1 MMNSI
6 IFIQREIEEK
16 LGVMVLT
23 AYLRSRG
30 YDARIVINPRKNI
43 RLLKKLR
50 PEIIGISL
58 LTPSLKWALAA
69 ARFIKAQLP
78 DTLLILGGP
87 HPTFRPE
94 VVRES
99 GVDAIC
105 IGEGEKSLGLLM
117 ERYDGS
123 LSSIRDVPNIRVK
136 DGDSVT
142 KTPVSSLLSA
152 DELSELPPADR
163 TLYQDYPALRK
174 SPVKSVWTSR
184 GCPYACSYCFNAFYN
199 RIYHGQGVIFRQRSV
214 NSVIEELKEL
224 KQYGWKGL
232 NIVDD
237 QFLCR
242 REWVEEFC
250 CRYEK
255 EIMLPFQCLATA
267 TQIKPALVSLLKRAG
282 CEVIY
287 FGIESGVE
295 EIRMKRY
302 NKPVRDDD
310 IYYAAEALHLH
321 GMPFLTYNMV
331 GLPDETI
338 DDIYRTVRINQE
350 IETTYPW
357 CSILQPYPGTALAEE
372 MTIKRRDQDA
382 GSFPY
387 SYFQESVINDP
398 IKRELFF
405 NAQKLFP
412 YLVRKKVD
420 YDKFVR
426 LVKRPARSARLLYP
440 PVFYW
445 FFGKGVR
452 ERYNLSWSAMF
463 RYWIYSKL

>member
-1 MMNSI
+1 MNSI

-16 LGVMVLT
+16 LGGMVLT
-23 AYLRSRG
+23 SYLRSLG
-30 YDARIVINPRKNI
+30 YEARIVINPRKNI

-50 PEIIGISL
+50 PEVIGISL
-58 LTPSLKWALAA
+58 LTPSLKWALAT

-87 HPTFRPE
+87 HPTFCPE
-94 VVRES
+94 VVREP

-105 IGEGEKSLGLLM
+105 VGEGEKFLRMLM
-117 ERYDGS
+117 ERYDGT
-123 LSSIRDVPNIRVK
+123 LSSIREVPNIRLK
-136 DGDSVT
+136 DGDAIIRN
-142 KTPVSSLLSA
+142 PVSSLLSA
-152 DELSELPPADR
+152 EELSELPPADR
-163 TLYQDYPALRK
+163 RLYQDYPALKK
-174 SPVKSVWTSR
+174 SPVKSIWTSR
-184 GCPYACSYCFNAFYN
+184 GCPYGCSYCFNALYN
-199 RIYHGQGVIFRQRSV
+199 RIYHGQGLIFRQRSV
-214 NSVIEELKEL
+214 ESVIKELKEL

-250 CRYEK
+250 ARYKK
-255 EIMLPFQCLATA
+255 EIVLPFQCLGTA
-267 TQIKPALVSLLKRAG
+267 TQIEPSLVAILKRAG
-282 CEVIY
+282 CEVVY

-295 EIRMKRY
+295 EIRLKRY

-310 IYYAAEALHLH
+310 IYRAAEALHLH
-321 GMPFLTYNMV
+321 GMPFLTYNMI

-338 DDIYRTVRINQE
+338 DDIYQTVKINQE

-357 CSILQPYPGTALAEE
+357 CSILQPYPGTAIAEE
-372 MTIKRRDQDA
+372 MTIRRCDQDA

-387 SYFQESVINDP
+387 SYFQESVIDDP
-398 IKRELFF
+398 IKSELFF

-412 YLVRKKVD
+412 YLVLKKVS

-426 LVKRPARSARLLYP
+426 MVRRRASFARLLYP

-445 FFGKGVR
+445 FFGKGLR
-452 ERYNLSWSAMF
+452 DRYDLSWLAMF
-463 RYWIYSKL
+463 RYWIYSK

>member
-1 MMNSI
+1 MNSI

-23 AYLRSRG
+23 SHLRSLG
-30 YDARIVINPRKNI
+30 YEARIIINPRKNI

-58 LTPSLKWALAA
+58 LTPSLKWALATA
-69 ARFIKAQLP
+69 QFIKAELP
-78 DTLLILGGP
+78 DTLLILGGH

-94 VVRES
+94 VVREP

-105 IGEGEKSLGLLM
+105 VGEGEKSLGLLM

-123 LSSIRDVPNIRVK
+123 LSSIREVPNIWLK
-136 DGDSVT
+136 DGDT
-142 KTPVSSLLSA
+142 IIRNPVSSLLSA
-152 DELSELPPADR
+152 EELSNLPPADR
-163 TLYQDYPALRK
+163 TFYQDYPALRK

-184 GCPYACSYCFNAFYN
+184 GCPYGCSYCFNAFYN
-199 RIYHGQGVIFRQRSV
+199 RIYHGKGGIFRQRSV
-214 NSVIEELKEL
+214 KSVINELKEL

-250 CRYEK
+250 ARYGK
-255 EIMLPFQCLATA
+255 EIVLPFQCLATA
-267 TQIKPALVSLLKRAG
+267 TQIEPSLVAILKRAG

-302 NKPVRDDD
+302 NKPVSDDD
-310 IYYAAEALHLH
+310 IYQAAEALHLH
-321 GMPFLTYNMV
+321 GMTFLTYNMV
-331 GLPDETI
+331 GLPDETV
-338 DDIYRTVRINQE
+338 DDIYRTVGINQE

-357 CSILQPYPGTALAEE
+357 CSILQPYPGTAIAEE

-412 YLVRKKVD
+412 YLVLKKVS

-426 LVKRPARSARLLYP
+426 LVRRPARFARLLYP

-445 FFGKGVR
+445 FFGKGLR
-452 ERYNLSWSAMF
+452 ARYNLSWSAMF
-463 RYWIYSKL
+463 RYWIYSKS